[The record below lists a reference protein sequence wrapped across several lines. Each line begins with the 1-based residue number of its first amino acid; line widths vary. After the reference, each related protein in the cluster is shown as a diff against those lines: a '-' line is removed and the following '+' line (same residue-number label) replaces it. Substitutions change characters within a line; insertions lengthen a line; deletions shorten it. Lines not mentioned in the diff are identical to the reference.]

1 MNSLE
6 KDAINF
12 MEGKYSMS
20 DFNAYQ
26 RSAATTAIY
35 TDKVVYPALGL
46 VGEAGEV
53 ANKVK
58 KVLRDKEGVFNE
70 GDRDDIAK
78 ELGDVLWYI
87 AALATDM
94 QLSLGYI
101 ASQNELKLSK
111 RKANGTIGGSGDNR

>member
-12 MEGKYSMS
+12 MEGKYHMS

-58 KVLRDKEGVFNE
+58 KIIRDGKMDKAALAAEI
-70 GDRDDIAK
+70 GDC
-78 ELGDVLWYI
+78 LWYI
-87 AALATDM
+87 AALCRDLNVDM
-94 QLSLGYI
+94 GEVAKSNLD
-101 ASQNELKLSK
+101 KLYD
-111 RKANGTIGGSGDNR
+111 RKQRGTLQGSGDKR

>member
-12 MEGKYSMS
+12 MEGKYHMS

-58 KVLRDKEGVFNE
+58 KVLRDKEGVFDE